1 MPAASQPRSAR
12 SAAPL
17 PRIGSSSG
25 PSTRNPYGPGL
36 SWPLPADASCA
47 RAARG
52 FAREAWEAFRLPAEL
67 LDDTVL
73 AVSELAANAWRH
85 ALGGEPRPGPARAG
99 WTLPELW
106 AYPRGAGAS
115 AEMVCGVFDS
125 SVDTWPSA
133 HPGPPDLLAAGAPSA
148 LPPNVIDAGVIDAG
162 VIDAD
167 EAGSGRGLAI
177 VRALSDAAGCRRT
190 RSRLAADSVAG
201 KVAWFSMRIPA
212 AAPESP
218 AAGITPVQAART
230 LARLLTA
237 RGIAAVSRHRGPARS
252 TVSTA
257 AGMTVCCQDGAFE
270 GPGGRRGFPDLAD
283 VLEDI
288 VWRHEERRCAGREG

>member
-1 MPAASQPRSAR
+1 MPEVSQPRSAR

-17 PRIGSSSG
+17 PRTGSPSG
-25 PSTRNPYGPGL
+25 RPFSRTSYGAGL

-52 FAREAWEAFRLPAEL
+52 FAREAWVAFRLPAEL

-85 ALGGEPRPGPARAG
+85 ALGGEPPPGRARAG
-99 WTLPELW
+99 WTPPELW
-106 AYPRGAGAS
+106 IYPRGAGAS

-125 SVDTWPSA
+125 SADTWPPA
-133 HPGPPDLLAAGAPSA
+133 YPGLPDLLSAGAPSA
-148 LPPNVIDAGVIDAG
+148 LPPD

-177 VRALSDAAGCRRT
+177 VRALSHAAGCRRT

-212 AAPESP
+212 AAAESP
-218 AAGITPVQAART
+218 ATVITPVQAART

-257 AGMTVCCQDGAFE
+257 AGITVCCQDGAFE
-270 GPGGRRGFPDLAD
+270 CPAGRRGFPDLAD

-288 VWRHEERRCAGREG
+288 VWRHEEMRCAGRKG